1 MLSNVIGKFTFST
14 NVNVKVIV
22 NLKKLHNIFNGI
34 ISQTCVNGTKYKVSI
49 FKWTL
54 T

>member
-22 NLKKLHNIFNGI
+22 NLKKLLNILNGI
-34 ISQTCVNGTKYKVSI
+34 FS
-49 FKWTL
+49 
-54 T
+54 